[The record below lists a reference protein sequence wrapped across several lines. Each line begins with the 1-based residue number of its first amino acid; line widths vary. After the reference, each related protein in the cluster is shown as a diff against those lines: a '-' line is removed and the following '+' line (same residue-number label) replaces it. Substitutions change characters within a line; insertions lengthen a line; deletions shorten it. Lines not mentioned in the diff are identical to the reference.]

1 MEACA
6 WAHHWGRELMAI
18 GHKARLLPPAYVK
31 PYVKRGNTDVA
42 DAESVTRLMMRVV
55 AMKSVQQ

>member
-1 MEACA
+1 
-6 WAHHWGRELMAI
+6 MAI